1 MTNNHIIGP
10 NIGLTVPLE
19 NRTTILTEKDVGEMK
34 AVHEI
39 CKEYGIS
46 RKTLYYYDQIGILKP
61 TSRYGKQKAKFYS
74 KKACKRLEAILL
86 YQKAGL
92 TLNSIQKIL
101 DDAEANPIS
110 ILNDSITAMQKQKA
124 DLDEKIAFAKQ
135 LISQLEEK

>member
-1 MTNNHIIGP
+1 MTNNYNYNHETS
-10 NIGLTVPLE
+10 LTVPFG
-19 NRTTILTEKDVGEMK
+19 NGTTIPTEKDIGEMK

-61 TSRYGKQKAKFYS
+61 TYRHGKQKAKFYS
-74 KKACKRLEAILL
+74 KKACKRLEDILL

-92 TLNSIQKIL
+92 TLNAIQTIL
-101 DDAEANPIS
+101 DDKKEDPIS
-110 ILNDSITAMQKQKA
+110 ILNESITAMQKQKD
-124 DLDEKIAFAKQ
+124 DLDKKISFAKK